1 MKIVSL
7 EWLQQSLERGMVLD
21 EALYNPTLPIEER
34 GREAWV
40 RLENPSPALGK
51 RARDVEQPQPLN
63 SNRRKLRRAASTKLG
78 FQGDALW
85 AEITTQ
91 SFDQGN
97 HDEDEWKEDNLF
109 KQTTPQDDFPA
120 ALHQDDTIDQIDNA
134 NANAH
139 LPVPAISP
147 LVTELEQGE
156 GVFQG
161 RIVVTH
167 GFDQEKV
174 RCATSLSPANY

>member
-7 EWLQQSLERGMVLD
+7 EWLQQSMERGMVLD

-34 GREAWV
+34 GRDAWV

-51 RARDVEQPQPLN
+51 RARDAEQPQPLI

-85 AEITTQ
+85 AEITTP

-109 KQTTPQDDFPA
+109 KQTTQQDDSPV
-120 ALHQDDTIDQIDNA
+120 ALDQDDTIDRNDNV

-139 LPVPAISP
+139 RPAPAISP
-147 LVTELEQGE
+147 PVPELEQGE

-161 RIVVTH
+161 RIVFTH

-174 RCATSLSPANY
+174 RCAIGLSLAG

>member
-21 EALYNPTLPIEER
+21 EALYNPTLPVEER

-51 RARDVEQPQPLN
+51 RTRDAEQPQPLN

-85 AEITTQ
+85 ADITTP

-109 KQTTPQDDFPA
+109 KQTAQQDDHPA
-120 ALHQDDTIDQIDNA
+120 VLDQDDTKDRIDPV

-139 LPVPAISP
+139 LPAPAISP
-147 LVTELEQGE
+147 PVPELEQGE

-174 RCATSLSPANY
+174 RCAIGLSLAG